1 MKCSYC
7 NYEMPQGAKFCPECG
22 GKCEV
27 ESGMTSGFASEGVF
41 MPEEAYNTNDIEF
54 VPDPTIPQYECRR
67 CNAKTYN
74 TPNKPIVACEMCGS
88 KDLRP
93 ITVQEML
100 GNSSSVLNRLRE
112 NSELYK

>member
-1 MKCSYC
+1 MKCNYC
-7 NYEMPQGAKFCPECG
+7 NYEIPQVAKFCPECG

-27 ESGMTSGFASEGVF
+27 KSGVASEGLF

-74 TPNKPIVACEMCGS
+74 TPDKPIVACEMCGS

-100 GNSSSVLNRLRE
+100 GNDKFFKRMRE
-112 NSELYK
+112 I